1 MRRLVVVTVERPG
14 LDLALAAFAAVQQ
27 RVERDL
33 WNVNSDLD
41 ALKFDIRGSDDLAPF
56 DCASRSADVP

>member
-1 MRRLVVVTVERPG
+1 MPVMNEGDVVVMQ
-14 LDLALAAFAAVQQ
+14 F
-27 RVERDL
+27 VERDL

>member
-1 MRRLVVVTVERPG
+1 VRAQVPDARMNEDDVVVMQ
-14 LDLALAAFAAVQQ
+14 FA
-27 RVERDL
+27 ERDL
-33 WNVNSDLD
+33 WNVNCDLD